1 MNEPKIYCNG
11 VFVREKVLGT
21 GHSLMNVAVKI
32 EDFIAFAKQH
42 GTDGFVKLVIEKR
55 REPSDKGIT
64 HSVRLD
70 TWKPSGQARQP
81 APQQG
86 APRLS
91 NGGVDFK
98 KMLQK
103 KEQPKLNLD
112 SDDSDSI
119 PF

>member
-1 MNEPKIYCNG
+1 MNEPKLYCNG
-11 VFVREKVLGT
+11 VFVREKVFDSGRAV
-21 GHSLMNVAVKI
+21 MNVAVNI
-32 EDFIAFAKQH
+32 ADFIKFADEH
-42 GTDGFVKLVIEKR
+42 GSEGYVRIVIEKR
-55 REPSDKGIT
+55 QQPSDKGIT

-81 APQQG
+81 AQQG

-112 SDDSDSI
+112 SDDSDSV